1 VAKSSAS
8 DAVSAIDWLG
18 ESKPGPLPPV
28 CALFGDEPFLK
39 RLAIHELRR
48 RAAEGNDEAEFSVLQ
63 LDGDTAQPRDVFDA
77 LSTHSLFGGGRT
89 LVIIE
94 EADKFV
100 SDNRERLEDYVA
112 KPSSAGVLA
121 LEVSTWPSNTRL
133 FKAVASQGLNL
144 SCSSPTGA
152 GLSKWLVTWAK
163 SHHQAK
169 LQTDAAETLVDYVG
183 PELGLLD
190 QELAKLASA
199 AKGEPITCE
208 LVERYVGTWRTK
220 TAWEMIDAVVDGNA
234 ASAMKQLDRLLAA
247 GEHPIALLAQI
258 SSTLR
263 RFAAATQLLEE
274 SERKGRRTNTAQ
286 LLEQAG
292 FKPFVIKKAESQ
304 WRQLG
309 RKRTERLY
317 QVLLETDLALKGRA
331 SQAARARL
339 VLEQLIVGFSQ
350 TADPRRAAAN

>member
-18 ESKPGPLPPV
+18 GTGPVPPV

-39 RLAIHELRR
+39 RLAIQELRR
-48 RAAEGNDEAEFSVLQ
+48 RIGEGNDEAEFSVRELS
-63 LDGDTAQPRDVFDA
+63 GETALPRDLFDA

-89 LVIIE
+89 LVVVE
-94 EADKFV
+94 GADKFV
-100 SDNRERLEDYVA
+100 SEFRDKLEDYVA

-133 FKAVASQGLNL
+133 YKAVAAGGLNL
-144 SCSSPTGA
+144 SCTAPTGA
-152 GLSKWLVTWAK
+152 GLAKWLVAWAK
-163 SHHQAK
+163 SHHRAK
-169 LQTDAAETLVDYVG
+169 LQSDAAETLVDYVG

-199 AKGEPITCE
+199 SGGEPITCE
-208 LVERYVGTWRTK
+208 LVERYVGSWRTK
-220 TAWEMIDAVVDGNA
+220 TAWEMIDAVADGNA
-234 ASAMKQLDRLLAA
+234 ATAIKQLDRLLSA
-247 GEHPIALLAQI
+247 GEHPIALLAQM

-274 SERKGRRTNTAQ
+274 AEREKRRIVPRQ

-292 FKPFVIKKAESQ
+292 FKSFVLDKAERQ
-304 WRQLG
+304 WKQLG

-339 VLEQLIVGFSQ
+339 VLEQLIAGFSQ
-350 TADPRRAAAN
+350 TADPRKTAAR